1 MPVLRNGLLVLPV
14 QHLDSILRRLVTTT
28 EEATVVIPEWTNTSW
43 CATAVRACFE
53 YQVLVSA
60 DARDTTPTP
69 WAMLACHFLH
79 RYDDEQDTKKLTT
92 SCQTTNTNQTAL
104 RDLSPK
110 CARGRRPLAKCAT
123 RGQKSGP
130 SPQRS
135 HYRARGTTVNGLI
148 SSGETGAKALGSE
161 RLRCKT
167 T

>member
-53 YQVLVSA
+53 CQVLVSA

-79 RYDDEQDTKKLTT
+79 RYDD
-92 SCQTTNTNQTAL
+92 
-104 RDLSPK
+104 
-110 CARGRRPLAKCAT
+110 
-123 RGQKSGP
+123 
-130 SPQRS
+130 
-135 HYRARGTTVNGLI
+135 
-148 SSGETGAKALGSE
+148 
-161 RLRCKT
+161 
-167 T
+167 